1 MTIMNHAAAVATPI
15 RRPRTTAERPL
26 EREIIG
32 MKKQALIACLAGAA
46 LGLGMVWIPRAARAD
61 LTATEHAYGKR
72 ECGYNNLFC
81 EAGSKRYCVM
91 CGSGH
96 DITCVEQRTCD
107 ELITP

>member
-26 EREIIG
+26 EREII
-32 MKKQALIACLAGAA
+32 
-46 LGLGMVWIPRAARAD
+46 GMVWIPRAARAD